1 MIDPTSFEL
10 VFDATIALSVQT
22 EIAIVAAV
30 YEVYDLCVC
39 MFVLPQKPL
48 HYWKLIASIYF
59 QSLVYDFVLFYHAL
73 SYHAL
78 CRNR

>member
-39 MFVLPQKPL
+39 VCFTTET
-48 HYWKLIASIYF
+48 F
-59 QSLVYDFVLFYHAL
+59 SLLKINCINLFPEFSL
-73 SYHAL
+73 
-78 CRNR
+78 